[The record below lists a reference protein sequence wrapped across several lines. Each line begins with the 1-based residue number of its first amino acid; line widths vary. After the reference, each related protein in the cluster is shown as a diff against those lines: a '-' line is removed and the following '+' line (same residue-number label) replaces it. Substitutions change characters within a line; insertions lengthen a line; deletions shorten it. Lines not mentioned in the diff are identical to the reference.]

1 MRELYS
7 IAVFLLVLGGFVLG
21 AIGLFDYNLVAV
33 MFGEGT
39 LIFRSLYVL
48 EGIAALYV
56 VIDFLVNRER
66 HMETPLRT

>member
-21 AIGLFDYNLVAV
+21 AVGLFDYNIVAV
-33 MFGEGT
+33 MFGEGS
-39 LIFRSLYVL
+39 LLYRSLYIL
-48 EGIAALYV
+48 EGVAAFYV

-66 HMETPLRT
+66 QMETPLRT